1 MKKFISLLLALMVLM
16 SCVIC
21 VSADDGTVTIKT
33 KDIEFGPGSSYTD
46 TDLFDN
52 FKGVMPGDTLTQ
64 KIVIKNDLTKYD
76 YVKVYLRA
84 VPHGDSNAPKTKD
97 LSAADSKA
105 FLDNMTMTVK
115 TAKGKTIY
123 SGKPWS
129 ASDGLEEKVLVATI
143 NKKKTSSL
151 TAELVVPIEMDETY
165 MNKMGE
171 VDWEFTVEGFNNS
184 SSGGNGNY
192 KTGDIIMICVLV
204 MILALAALALLFY
217 MKKRKKK

>member
-1 MKKFISLLLALMVLM
+1 MKKFISLLLTVMVLM
-16 SCVIC
+16 SCVIS
-21 VSADDGTVTIKT
+21 VSAEDGTVTIKT

-84 VPHGDSNAPKTKD
+84 VPHGASNTPETKD